1 MILKMNEALIKQ
13 VQLARVKNHEL
24 ISKGTGIDKSTVS
37 LHLSSKRQ
45 ISVDHA
51 KLYSKFLKIP
61 LIKVLDDN
69 IVKYRIVRY
78 VDDTGIVFPPSEDDD
93 HIIVTPNS
101 IEKEDLKVIYHIKRD
116 LIYWYTS
123 EQTCKNN
130 DIINHPC
137 YIKSKDK
144 SYLGTVLSINAKT
157 RKTTF
162 ETLYPTHKTHT
173 VKSEIVYPITAQSY
187 LKYTQVIKID
197 NSL

>member
-1 MILKMNEALIKQ
+1 MNEALIKQ

-78 VDDTGIVFPPSEDDD
+78 VDDTGVVIPPSEDDD

-116 LIYWYTS
+116 LIYWYAS

-130 DIINHPC
+130 DIIKHPC

-144 SYLGTVLSINAKT
+144 SYLGIVLSINAKT

-162 ETLYPTHKTHT
+162 ETLYPPHTTHT
-173 VKSEIVYPITAQSY
+173 VKSDIVYPITAQSY
-187 LKYTQVIKID
+187 LKYTQAIKID